1 MKKLIFI
8 LLVLLIPLV
17 FAYSQDDKSDTKRE
31 SQPVKIILKEVT
43 CPDCQG
49 TGWIYTLNYLN
60 STGVKYARSASN
72 GNASRGSE
80 LTTIAKVVCPYC
92 GGRKTVYLE
101 YKVY

>member
-1 MKKLIFI
+1 MKKLIFV
-8 LLVLLIPLV
+8 LMVLLIPLV

-31 SQPVKIILKEVT
+31 AQLVKIILKEVT

-60 STGVKYARSASN
+60 STGVKYASSASN
-72 GNASRGSE
+72 GNANRGSE

-92 GGRKTVYLE
+92 GGRKTVFLE
-101 YKVY
+101 YKIY